1 MEEIGGGGGKQ
12 GGEVCVSR
20 SVNEVWK
27 GMMNG
32 LGFVMKLFLQI
43 LRGTPSMAQ
52 FLLSYIGFT
61 FPLLSSSPPPFKPL
75 PVVEIPLQETTS
87 NKITDK
93 AHDSSCLPGY
103 VCDFGASDDCL
114 IEKLTVCAL
123 FYCFQYYYF
132 CGFCLNFYF
141 LIFLSGVF
149 SGYRHCFSVF

>member
-1 MEEIGGGGGKQ
+1 MMEEIGGGGGKQ

-61 FPLLSSSPPPFKPL
+61 FPLLSSSPPSFKPL

-114 IEKLTVCAL
+114 IEKLTVRAL
-123 FYCFQYYYF
+123 FYCFHYYYF

-141 LIFLSGVF
+141 FNFFVG
-149 SGYRHCFSVF
+149 CF